1 MSDDFNRLMSSNS
14 IHNITQET
22 DTCDIEPWIED
33 WHETPK
39 ARSHTTPS
47 EFYQCMS
54 NNSTRIEIEKP
65 KQQQQK
71 STSGGGTSLLFRRM
85 SSNDIDDSHFLKDS
99 PTPWEE
105 QQQLPFDAMVDRMPP
120 AGWHLPT
127 KTDMATPQANM
138 LTTLRGRL
146 RSIVLTKA
154 KMEFG
159 PSEAHGMR
167 RAYRSHTDLNEEEEA
182 AEEGRGGSGKAQ
194 QIIIGGSAGAGGGGG
209 SGAAAVPMPKVIRDS
224 AAEKIGTKSSSRD
237 GTTDEARR
245 KRRASPSVAP
255 QHGREADTAVG
266 GNRRQSA
273 AVQSLNAPI
282 SFHDLS
288 ACLISST
295 DAAQQKVFRSRAKSE
310 AMNVSRKRR
319 ENIYKEKQREEK
331 EEEAGEENC
340 KTK

>member
-138 LTTLRGRL
+138 LNTLRGRL
-146 RSIVLTKA
+146 RSIVLTKS
-154 KMEFG
+154 KMEFH
-159 PSEAHGMR
+159 PSGAHGMR
-167 RAYRSHTDLNEEEEA
+167 RAYRSHMDLNEEEEA
-182 AEEGRGGSGKAQ
+182 AEEGRGGSGKVQ

-209 SGAAAVPMPKVIRDS
+209 SGAAAVPMPKVISDS
-224 AAEKIGTKSSSRD
+224 AAEKIGTKCSSRD

-245 KRRASPSVAP
+245 RRASPSVAP
-255 QHGREADTAVG
+255 QHSREADTAGG

-288 ACLISST
+288 ACLISAT
-295 DAAQQKVFRSRAKSE
+295 DAAQQKAFRSRAKSE
-310 AMNVSRKRR
+310 AMNVSRRRR
-319 ENIYKEKQREEK
+319 ENIYKEKQREEEK